1 MIIEQ
6 HIFGQDNFVVV
17 AHDEASGKTFGIDAP
32 NAGLMLEILQARGWS
47 LDYLII
53 THHHG
58 DHTTGLEQLKRE
70 TGAHIIGPAD
80 EATKINGLDR
90 CVHDGELFNLGNSPV
105 KAIVTPGHTA
115 GGMSYYLPGEDLVF
129 TGDTLFSLGCGRL
142 FEGSPAMMLGSLKKL
157 RLLPDETKLYCGHE
171 YTQNNG
177 HFALT
182 VDNAN
187 EDLKSRMREVE
198 ALRAQ
203 NDFTL
208 PSTIGVEKRTNPFL
222 RYDNAHIARNL
233 GLEGSDD
240 VTIFTRLRQL
250 KDQF

>member
-6 HIFGQDNFVVV
+6 RIFGQDNFVVV
-17 AHDEASGKTFGIDAP
+17 AHDEASSKTFGIDAP

-58 DHTTGLEQLKRE
+58 DHTTGLEQLKHE
-70 TGAHIIGPAD
+70 TGSHVIGPAD
-80 EATKINGLDR
+80 EATKIAGLDR
-90 CVHDGELFNLGNSPV
+90 CVHDSELFNLGNSHV
-105 KAIVTPGHTA
+105 EAIATPGHTA
-115 GGMSYYLPGEDLVF
+115 GGMSYYLPDEGLVF

-157 RLLPDETKLYCGHE
+157 RRLPDETKLYCGHE

-177 HFALT
+177 QFALT
-182 VDNAN
+182 VDGAN

-208 PSTIGVEKRTNPFL
+208 PVNLGVEKRTNPFL
-222 RYDNAHIARNL
+222 RYDDAHIARNL

-250 KDQF
+250 KDKF